1 MLRIG
6 SLEIADPLVL
16 APMAGITT
24 LAFRRTVKPLGPGLV
39 TSEMVSAHG
48 LVRRQRRTL
57 DYLKSQSDERPL
69 AVQIFGADP
78 AVMAEAARMVSD
90 WGADILDLNLGCPVK
105 KVVRTGA
112 GAALLKDPL
121 KVRALLTAVRRAC
134 PLPLTVKT
142 RAGWSP
148 RDADLLSLGRLM
160 EDCGVDALTLHPR
173 FATQGFSGDADWRLI
188 AALKQAVRIPVI
200 GNGDVFQ
207 PPLALEMLRQTGC
220 DGVMIGRGAIGNP
233 WIFQQILDLLAG
245 RTASLPTHAERRR
258 LIMQHFTLLSQSVG
272 EARAAVQMRGLLLRY
287 TKGLPGSA
295 GFRGRL
301 TRVEDLPTLIGA
313 LDGFLGS
320 LQEVAG

>member
-6 SLEIADPLVL
+6 SLEIPDPLVL

-220 DGVMIGRGAIGNP
+220 DGVMVGRGAIGNP